1 MTMLL
6 LWWMLRR
13 SGYLSEV
20 AIGVGAVTVAALEM
34 GAAAKLEAEAVMVA
48 AVVIAV
54 APVAAPAAVVVSR
67 IP

>member
-34 GAAAKLEAEAVMVA
+34 AKLEAEAVMVA